1 MIRVAQAVPWRVW
14 CILSLVLGVLLAGS
28 VYRGVTK
35 RYVLTLDFPQDRSLG
50 SLTSIAPVRP
60 GVHWFGVSGG
70 SYVDVTMKLPG
81 LPVFRED
88 TAANVWVDSE
98 QGYVQKVMIASS
110 SLTDDQVGERT
121 RQIAAEWKFDTSR
134 VDRWVKRAKV
144 RYSAPGIGISMWTSR
159 SPDGPNVSLS
169 IWQSF
174 NERRPWYIM
183 VIASWPRMAP
193 ATDPP

>member
-1 MIRVAQAVPWRVW
+1 
-14 CILSLVLGVLLAGS
+14 
-28 VYRGVTK
+28 
-35 RYVLTLDFPQDRSLG
+35 
-50 SLTSIAPVRP
+50 
-60 GVHWFGVSGG
+60 
-70 SYVDVTMKLPG
+70 MKLPG